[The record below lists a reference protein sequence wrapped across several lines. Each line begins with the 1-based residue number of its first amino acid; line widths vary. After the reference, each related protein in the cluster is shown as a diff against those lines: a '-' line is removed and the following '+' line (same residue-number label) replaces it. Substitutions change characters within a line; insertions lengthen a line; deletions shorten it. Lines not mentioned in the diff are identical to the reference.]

1 MYKKVR
7 DLKLK
12 NSSNMYKYRLVEQEE
27 DKVKK
32 FQDERIMEFD
42 TLESR
47 LENVKKGLRQSKI
60 ETIKYYRENPKSYGV
75 VIGTDLIGS
84 LLDDIEILLN
94 PKE

>member
-1 MYKKVR
+1 
-7 DLKLK
+7 
-12 NSSNMYKYRLVEQEE
+12 MYKYRLVEQEE

-32 FQDERIMEFD
+32 FQDERIMAFD

-47 LENVKKGLRQSKI
+47 LENIKKGLRQSKI

-75 VIGTDLIGS
+75 VIGTDLVGS